1 MAFLKFKWLDRL
13 NTKVAQ
19 WLAWFA
25 KRFPRTSRFLGLLRT
40 RRRGLTN
47 LLFLILHIA
56 GFFMS
61 LQAVMQTRTSQ
72 GAVAW
77 AISLNTIPLVA
88 VPGWLMFGDSQ
99 LGSYLLT
106 RQAGLVKVRPLAEE
120 LISNLEKAEA
130 SVNST
135 SSAMKTLARLSSTPV
150 LAGNHAE
157 LLVDGKN
164 TFESIFKAIDGA
176 EDYILVQFYIM
187 RADKLG
193 SELREKLVRKVREG
207 VKVYVLVDDV
217 GSMGLPKAY
226 LAEMRE
232 EGIHAR
238 MFMDTSGE
246 ANRFQLN
253 FRNHRKIVVV
263 DGKAAFLGGHN
274 VGDEYLG
281 KHPTRTPWR
290 DSHVKLTGPVV
301 KTVQVPFVEDW
312 YFATGEIPEGL
323 DWSIA
328 GEDFVGDMEAV
339 CLASG
344 PADPVETCSLF
355 YLTAINEARE
365 RLWLATPYFVPD
377 KQMVSALQLAA
388 IRGVDVR
395 VILPEKSD
403 STLVHLS
410 SFSYIKELELAGVK
424 LYRYTAGFLHQKVV
438 LIDQQLATVGSA
450 NFDNRSFR
458 LNFECTG
465 VIYDK
470 AFNDQVARM
479 LERDFENCRRLTASD
494 YEDRTYLFRLA
505 VRTARLL
512 APIQ

>member
-1 MAFLKFKWLDRL
+1 MAFLKFKWLERL
-13 NTKVAQ
+13 NARVAQ

-25 KRFPRTSRFLGLLRT
+25 KRFPRTARFLGILRT
-40 RRRGLTN
+40 RRRGLTV
-47 LLFLILHIA
+47 LIFLILHIT

-77 AISLNTIPLVA
+77 AISLNTFPLVA
-88 VPGWLMFGDSQ
+88 VPAWMVFGDS
-99 LGSYLLT
+99 GVENYVAT
-106 RQAGLVKVRPLAEE
+106 RQAGLIKVRPLAEK
-120 LISNLEKAEA
+120 LIGNLEAAEA

-135 SSAMKTLARLSSTPV
+135 SAAMQTLAKLSSMPV
-150 LAGNHAE
+150 LAGNKAE

-164 TFESIFKAIDGA
+164 TFKSIFDAIDEA

-193 SELREKLVRKVREG
+193 GELKDKLEHKVRQG
-207 VKVYVLVDDV
+207 VKVYLLVDDV
-217 GSMGLPKAY
+217 GSMGLPEIY
-226 LAEMRE
+226 LKEMRDA
-232 EGIHAR
+232 GIEAHY
-238 MFMDTSGE
+238 FMNTKGE

-263 DGKAAFLGGHN
+263 DGKVAFLGGHN
-274 VGDEYLG
+274 VGDEYVG
-281 KHPTRTPWR
+281 EHPTRSPWR
-290 DSHVKLTGPVV
+290 DSHIRLTGPVA

-312 YFATGEIPEGL
+312 LWATGEIPEGL
-323 DWSIA
+323 KWTIA
-328 GEDFVGDMEAV
+328 RDDFVGEMEAV

-344 PADPVETCSLF
+344 PADPMETCSLF

-388 IRGVDVR
+388 VRGVDVR
-395 VILPEKSD
+395 VLMPEESD
-403 STLVHLS
+403 SKLVHFS
-410 SFSYIKELELAGVK
+410 SFSYIKELEQAGVE
-424 LYRYTAGFLHQKVV
+424 LYRYTGGFLHQKVMLV
-438 LIDQQLATVGSA
+438 DQHLATVGSA

-465 VIYDK
+465 VVHDK
-470 AFNDQVARM
+470 GFNAEVADM
-479 LERDFENCRRLTASD
+479 LEKDFSNSRRVKISD
-494 YEDRTYLFRLA
+494 YEDQGYAFRLT
-505 VRTARLL
+505 VQLARLL